1 MKKVYVLA
9 MLMSVSFLG
18 IAQTLVPLNVTTTV
32 YGLPNDPQ
40 LASALI
46 DVQNTDVNDLDV
58 GVERLE
64 QYIVPGS
71 ANSFC
76 WGILC
81 YPATTSISL
90 YPQNIPAG
98 TIDNTFRGDYLP
110 NGTTGISVINYKF
123 YDVNDPFSGTGPDM
137 SNSVTVTINYDTQ
150 TLGIDNI
157 NSQSS
162 FLNVASRPGNSLMA
176 IAYNVAGNSNNQLKL
191 YNLLGNSVKSFNL
204 NKNGT
209 MVVSTSGLSNGVYVF
224 CLEANG
230 KKVATKKVVVS
241 K

>member
-1 MKKVYVLA
+1 MKKIYSLILA
-9 MLMSVSFLG
+9 LAITATSF
-18 IAQTLVPLNVTTTV
+18 AQSLVTSNVTSVV
-32 YGLPNDPQ
+32 YGLSSDAQ
-40 LASALI
+40 LQGFI
-46 DVQNTDVNDLDV
+46 QVQNTSANWLAV
-58 GVERLE
+58 GCERIELS
-64 QYIVPGS
+64 IAPGS
-71 ANSFC
+71 ENNFC
-76 WGILC
+76 WGPLC
-81 YPATTSISL
+81 YPSATSISL
-90 YPQNIPAG
+90 MPD
-98 TIDNTFRGDYLP
+98 TILSGAINTTFIGDYQP
-110 NGTTGISVINYKF
+110 HHTTGISSIDYKF
-123 YDVNDPFSGTGPDM
+123 FDVDNPTDV
-137 SNSVTVTINYDTQ
+137 VTVNIQYDTQ